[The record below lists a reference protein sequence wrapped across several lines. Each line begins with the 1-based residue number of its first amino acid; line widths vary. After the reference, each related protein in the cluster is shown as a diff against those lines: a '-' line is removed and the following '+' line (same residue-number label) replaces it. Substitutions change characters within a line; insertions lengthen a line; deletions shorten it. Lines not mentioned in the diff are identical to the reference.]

1 MAKLHIL
8 AGTPIPVR
16 SMGTIISQPKIRE
29 IAAIGED
36 KYFTV
41 LSLFQKANRE
51 EFKSEILKSEEE
63 RIKKENPDLEMTEDD
78 KREIEFELDITYPSD
93 FSVFIYLLKTFPD
106 LKSSFESFLYIIF
119 PNLRKIA
126 WVPTLNLTFAGE
138 GPIDF
143 TEDMFAEVKD
153 IVLSSL
159 NYRTAE
165 EQRAEFNPAN
175 NMASEIA
182 EKIKRAKEK
191 RNTEVSSNSTES
203 PLADMSS
210 ILASSSNLSIQEV
223 MDMTY
228 PQLVI
233 QYERSSLLLSFV
245 NQIRAS
251 AFGGLDPDDIID
263 WTKTL

>member
-16 SMGTIISQPKIRE
+16 SMGTIITQPKIRE

-41 LSLFQKANRE
+41 LSLFQKADKE
-51 EFKSEILKSEEE
+51 DFKSEILKAEEA
-63 RIKKENPDLEMTEDD
+63 RIKEENPDLEMTEDD

-93 FSVFIYLLKTFPD
+93 FSVFIYLLQAFPD

-119 PNLRKIA
+119 PNLRKIG
-126 WVPTLNLTFAGE
+126 WVPTLNLTLAE
-138 GPIDF
+138 RDPIDF
-143 TEDMFAEVKD
+143 TEDMFTEVKD
-153 IVLSSL
+153 IALSSL
-159 NYRTAE
+159 NYKTAE
-165 EQRAEFNPAN
+165 EQSAEFNPAN
-175 NMASEIA
+175 RMASEIA

-191 RNTEVSSNSTES
+191 RNTETSSNSTES

-233 QYERSSLLLSFV
+233 QYERSSLLLGFV

>member
-16 SMGTIISQPKIRE
+16 SMGTTITQPKIRE

-41 LSLFQKANRE
+41 LSLFQKADKE
-51 EFKSEILKSEEE
+51 DFKSEILKAEEE

-78 KREIEFELDITYPSD
+78 RREIEFELDITYSSD
-93 FSVFIYLLKTFPD
+93 FSVFVYLLQAFPD
-106 LKSSFESFLYIIF
+106 LKSSFQSFLYIIF
-119 PNLRKIA
+119 PELRGIG
-126 WVPTLNLTFAGE
+126 WVPTLNLTLAE
-138 GPIDF
+138 RKPIDF
-143 TEDMFAEVKD
+143 TEEMFLEVKE

-159 NYRTAE
+159 NYKTAE
-165 EQRAEFNPAN
+165 EQSAEFNPAN
-175 NMASEIA
+175 EMASEIA
-182 EKIKRAKEK
+182 EKIKRAKDK
-191 RNTEVSSNSTES
+191 RNTETSSKSTES

-223 MDMTY
+223 MNMTY

-233 QYERSSLLLSFV
+233 QYERSSLLLGFV

>member
-16 SMGTIISQPKIRE
+16 SMGTIITQPKIRE

-41 LSLFQKANRE
+41 LSLFQKADKE
-51 EFKSEILKSEEE
+51 DFKSEILKAEEA

-93 FSVFIYLLKTFPD
+93 FSVFIYLLQAFPD

-119 PNLRKIA
+119 PNLRKIG
-126 WVPTLNLTFAGE
+126 WVPTLNLTLAE
-138 GPIDF
+138 RDPIDF
-143 TEDMFAEVKD
+143 TEDIFTEVKD
-153 IVLSSL
+153 IALSSL
-159 NYRTAE
+159 NYKTAE
-165 EQRAEFNPAN
+165 EQSAEFNPAN
-175 NMASEIA
+175 GMASEIA

-191 RNTEVSSNSTES
+191 RNPQASSNSTES

-233 QYERSSLLLSFV
+233 QYERSSLLLGFV

>member
-36 KYFTV
+36 RYFTV

-51 EFKSEILKSEEE
+51 EFKSEILKSEEA
-63 RIKKENPDLEMTEDD
+63 RIKKEKPDFEMTEDD
-78 KREIEFELDITYPSD
+78 KREIEFELDIAYPSD

-119 PNLRKIA
+119 PSLRKIA

-138 GPIDF
+138 EAIDF

-182 EKIKRAKEK
+182 DKIKRAKEK

-233 QYERSSLLLSFV
+233 QYERSSLLLGFV

>member
-138 GPIDF
+138 GSIDF

-233 QYERSSLLLSFV
+233 QYERSSLLLGFV

>member
-16 SMGTIISQPKIRE
+16 SMGTIITQPKIRE
-29 IAAIGED
+29 IAAMGED

-41 LSLFQKANRE
+41 LSLFQKADKE
-51 EFKSEILKSEEE
+51 DFKSEILKAEEA
-63 RIKKENPDLEMTEDD
+63 RIKEENPDLEMTEDD

-93 FSVFIYLLKTFPD
+93 FSVFIYLLQAFPD
-106 LKSSFESFLYIIF
+106 LRNSFESFLYIIF
-119 PNLRKIA
+119 PNLRKIG
-126 WVPTLNLTFAGE
+126 WVPTLNLTLAE
-138 GPIDF
+138 RDPIDF
-143 TEDMFAEVKD
+143 TEDMFTEVKD
-153 IVLSSL
+153 ITLSSL
-159 NYRTAE
+159 NYKTAE
-165 EQRAEFNPAN
+165 EQSAEFNPAN
-175 NMASEIA
+175 GMASEIA

-191 RNTEVSSNSTES
+191 RNTEISSNSTES

-233 QYERSSLLLSFV
+233 QYERSSLLLGFV

>member
-16 SMGTIISQPKIRE
+16 SMGTIITQPKIRE

-41 LSLFQKANRE
+41 LSLFQKADKE
-51 EFKSEILKSEEE
+51 DFKSEILKAEEARAKE
-63 RIKKENPDLEMTEDD
+63 ENPDLEMTEDD
-78 KREIEFELDITYPSD
+78 KREIEFELDINYPSD
-93 FSVFIYLLKTFPD
+93 FSVFIYLLQAFPD
-106 LKSSFESFLYIIF
+106 LKNSFESFLYIIF
-119 PNLRKIA
+119 PNLRKIG
-126 WVPTLNLTFAGE
+126 WVPTLNLTLAE
-138 GPIDF
+138 RDPIDF
-143 TEDMFAEVKD
+143 TEDMFTEVKD
-153 IVLSSL
+153 ITLSSL
-159 NYRTAE
+159 NYKTAD
-165 EQRAEFNPAN
+165 EQSAEFNPAN
-175 NMASEIA
+175 GMASEIA

-191 RNTEVSSNSTES
+191 RNTEASSNSTES

-233 QYERSSLLLSFV
+233 QYERSALLLSFV

>member
-78 KREIEFELDITYPSD
+78 KREIEFELDIAYPSD

-138 GPIDF
+138 GSIDF

-233 QYERSSLLLSFV
+233 QYERSSLLLGFV
-245 NQIRAS
+245 NQIRTS

>member
-16 SMGTIISQPKIRE
+16 SMGTTIAQPKIRE

-41 LSLFQKANRE
+41 LSLFQKADKE
-51 EFKSEILKSEEE
+51 DFKSEILKAEEA
-63 RIKKENPDLEMTEDD
+63 RFKKENPDLEMTEDD

-93 FSVFIYLLKTFPD
+93 FSVFAYLLKTFPD
-106 LKSSFESFLYIIF
+106 LRSSFESFLYIIF
-119 PNLRKIA
+119 PNLRKVSWA
-126 WVPTLNLTFAGE
+126 PTLRLTFVGE
-138 GPIDF
+138 EPIDF
-143 TEDMFAEVKD
+143 TEDMFIEIKD
-153 IVLSSL
+153 IALSSL

-165 EQRAEFNPAN
+165 EKRTEFNPAN

-191 RNTEVSSNSTES
+191 RNTETSSNSTES

-210 ILASSSNLSIQEV
+210 ILASTSNLSIQEV

-233 QYERSSLLLSFV
+233 QYERSSLLLGFV

>member
-29 IAAIGED
+29 IAAMGED

-41 LSLFQKANRE
+41 LSLFQKADKE
-51 EFKSEILKSEEE
+51 DFKSEILKSEEA
-63 RIKKENPDLEMTEDD
+63 RIKKENPDLVMTEDD

-126 WVPTLNLTFAGE
+126 WAPTLNLTLAGKE
-138 GPIDF
+138 PMDF
-143 TEDMFAEVKD
+143 TEDMFTEVKD

-159 NYRTAE
+159 NYRTVE

-233 QYERSSLLLSFV
+233 QYERSSLLLGFV

>member
-8 AGTPIPVR
+8 AGTPVPVR

-78 KREIEFELDITYPSD
+78 KREIEFELDIAYPSD

-138 GPIDF
+138 GSIDF

-233 QYERSSLLLSFV
+233 QYERSSLLLGFV

>member
-16 SMGTIISQPKIRE
+16 SMGTIITQPKIRE
-29 IAAIGED
+29 IAVMGED

-41 LSLFQKANRE
+41 LSLFQKADKE
-51 EFKSEILKSEEE
+51 DFKSEILKAEEA
-63 RIKKENPDLEMTEDD
+63 RIKEENPDLEMTEDD
-78 KREIEFELDITYPSD
+78 KREIEFELDIAYPSD
-93 FSVFIYLLKTFPD
+93 FSVFIYLLQAFPD
-106 LKSSFESFLYIIF
+106 LRNSFESFLYIIF
-119 PNLRKIA
+119 PNLRKIG
-126 WVPTLNLTFAGE
+126 WVPTLNLTLAE
-138 GPIDF
+138 RDPIDF
-143 TEDMFAEVKD
+143 TEDMFTEVKD
-153 IVLSSL
+153 IALSSL
-159 NYRTAE
+159 NYKTAE
-165 EQRAEFNPAN
+165 EQSAEFNPAN
-175 NMASEIA
+175 GMASEIA

-191 RNTEVSSNSTES
+191 RNTQTSSNSTES

-233 QYERSSLLLSFV
+233 QYERSSLLLGFV

>member
-36 KYFTV
+36 RYFTV

-51 EFKSEILKSEEE
+51 EFKSEILKSEEA
-63 RIKKENPDLEMTEDD
+63 RIKKENPDFEMTEDD

-138 GPIDF
+138 EAIDF

-182 EKIKRAKEK
+182 DKIKRAKEK

-233 QYERSSLLLSFV
+233 QYERSSLLLGFV

>member
-16 SMGTIISQPKIRE
+16 SMGTIIAQPKIRE

-41 LSLFQKANRE
+41 LSLFQKADKE
-51 EFKSEILKSEEE
+51 DFKSEILKAEEE
-63 RIKKENPDLEMTEDD
+63 KFKEENPDLEMTEDD

-106 LKSSFESFLYIIF
+106 LRSNFESFLYIIF

-126 WVPTLNLTFAGE
+126 WAPTLNLTLSGRE
-138 GPIDF
+138 PIDF
-143 TEDMFAEVKD
+143 TEDMFTEVKD

-159 NYRTAE
+159 NYKTAE
-165 EQRAEFNPAN
+165 EKSAEFNPAN

-191 RNTEVSSNSTES
+191 RNRETTANSTES

-233 QYERSSLLLSFV
+233 QYERSSLLLGFV

>member
-78 KREIEFELDITYPSD
+78 KREIEFELDIAYPSD

-138 GPIDF
+138 GSIDF

-233 QYERSSLLLSFV
+233 QYERSSLLLGFV